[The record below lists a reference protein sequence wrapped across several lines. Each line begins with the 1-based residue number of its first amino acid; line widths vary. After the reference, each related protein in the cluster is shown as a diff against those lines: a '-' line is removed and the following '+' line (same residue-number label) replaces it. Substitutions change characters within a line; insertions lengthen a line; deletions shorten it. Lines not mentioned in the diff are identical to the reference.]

1 MPSPQDKDRTEDSRV
16 ARTRADVSKAALQV
30 LIGEGWEEVSHQRV
44 AEVAGYSKST
54 LYTHWP
60 SRYDLIVMAI
70 DALGEMPHHEPT
82 GDLRADVIGELTV
95 FRQAVR
101 DLRLDGLLSGMAQS
115 ASVDEVA
122 ALRHRVNSAGQQPL
136 RDLLAQRFS
145 EAKLD
150 ASVSMLTGVVAC
162 PSLMYG
168 ELPDDSVITAAV
180 DIVLAVE
187 SDPVTPRR

>member
-1 MPSPQDKDRTEDSRV
+1 MPARREVPTVPAEDARV
-16 ARTRADVSKAALQV
+16 ARTRADVSRAALDV
-30 LIGEGWEEVSHQRV
+30 LIGEGWEDVTHARV

-60 SRYDLIVMAI
+60 SRFDLIAMAL

-82 GDLRADVIGELTV
+82 GDLRADLVGELTV
-95 FRQAVR
+95 FRQAVN
-101 DLRLDGLLSGMAQS
+101 DLRLDRLLSGLAQS
-115 ASVDEVA
+115 ASVEDVA

-145 EAKLD
+145 GAALE

-162 PSLMYG
+162 PSLMFG
-168 ELPDDSVITAAV
+168 DLPEDRVISAAV
-180 DIVLAVE
+180 DIVLG
-187 SDPVTPRR
+187 RKR